1 MNCVC
6 RHGWQPSALQRLAW
20 GAAHMAGTAMM
31 RTGRTVEDENE
42 EAEMAEEEEDGEAGF
57 FGRRRS

>member
-1 MNCVC
+1 
-6 RHGWQPSALQRLAW
+6 
-20 GAAHMAGTAMM
+20 MM